1 MPSSLAQTRQLQ
13 AVTQNESGAVV
24 DVVPESWVSMVDEE

>member
-13 AVTQNESGAVV
+13 AVEQNESGAVV
-24 DVVPESWVSMVDEE
+24 DVVPESMVDEE